1 MTTDQKSH
9 VVSERAMAVPAA
21 SPVARGPLAPLE
33 QSELASVWL
42 LDGVSLES
50 VFGMLVHCSVVEH
63 EAGHVLIAPTRS
75 ERTLF
80 LLLRGS
86 LEVHL
91 EADLS
96 VPVAKVEAGQ
106 SVGEISVID
115 ARPASAYVVTAEPS
129 RLLAID
135 EATFWRLIA
144 NSHPFSF
151 NLLMLLAQRMR
162 ASNEQ
167 LSATAHRSRLHER
180 EAITD
185 ALTGL
190 YNRRWLDQ
198 RLPRLIARHLRAQR
212 PLSLLAVD
220 IDHFKRFNDDF
231 GHATGDRVLALV
243 ATTVLEQLRPT
254 DLAVRYGGEEFFV
267 VLPETPLEGALI
279 AAERLRARI
288 AAACAPSVERAVTV
302 SIGVAQLAPPEDAA
316 ALLARADQKLYVAK
330 SSGRNRVEP

>member
-1 MTTDQKSH
+1 
-9 VVSERAMAVPAA
+9 
-21 SPVARGPLAPLE
+21 
-33 QSELASVWL
+33 L

-50 VFGMLVHCSVVEH
+50 VFGMLVHCPVVEH
-63 EAGHVLIAPTRS
+63 DAGFVLITPTRG

-96 VPVAKVEAGQ
+96 VPVAKVEAGD

-115 ARPASAYVVTAEPS
+115 TRSASAYVVTAEAS

-135 EATFWRLIA
+135 EGTFWRLIA

-151 NLLMLLAQRMR
+151 NLLKLLAQRMR
-162 ASNEQ
+162 SSNQQ
-167 LSATAHRSRLHER
+167 LSATAQRSRLHER

-190 YNRRWLDQ
+190 YNRRWFDQ
-198 RLPRLIARHLRAQR
+198 RLPRLIARHLRASR
-212 PLSLLAVD
+212 PLSLLAID
-220 IDHFKRFNDDF
+220 IDYFKRINDDF
-231 GHATGDRVLALV
+231 GHATGDRVLAMV
-243 ATTVLEQLRPT
+243 AATVLEQLRPT
-254 DLAVRYGGEEFFV
+254 DLAVRFGGEEFFV
-267 VLPETPLEGALI
+267 VLPETPLDGAVI

-288 AAACAPSVERAVTV
+288 ASVRVQGVERVTTV
-302 SIGVAQLAPPEDAA
+302 SIGVAQLGLTEDGA
-316 ALLARADQKLYVAK
+316 ALCERADQRLYLAK
-330 SSGRNRVEP
+330 SRGRDRVEC